1 MNKLK
6 GPGSL
11 VKPRL
16 AESCQKIRKPPM
28 PRIGGKIDLRFRF
41 HQPIGFD
48 FVADGFDERVVIEE
62 KLAKG
67 FCNQVPLPQAIMAR
81 GGSRL
86 SRELRELSELWELRE
101 LRELRELWELSKL
114 IGY

>member
-1 MNKLK
+1 
-6 GPGSL
+6 
-11 VKPRL
+11 
-16 AESCQKIRKPPM
+16 M

-41 HQPIGFD
+41 YQPIGFD

-67 FCNQVPLPQAIMAR
+67 FCNQVPLPQAIIAR

-86 SRELRELSELWELRE
+86 SRELRELSELWELRKLRE
-101 LRELRELWELSKL
+101 LRELREMRELSELWELRELWELSKL

>member
-1 MNKLK
+1 
-6 GPGSL
+6 
-11 VKPRL
+11 
-16 AESCQKIRKPPM
+16 M

-48 FVADGFDERVVIEE
+48 FVADGFEERVVIEE

-81 GGSRL
+81 GGSKL
-86 SRELRELSELWELRE
+86 SRELRELSELWD
-101 LRELRELWELSKL
+101 LRELWELRELGELWELREMRHLNSHL
-114 IGY
+114 MLSLNNH